1 MGVRIDIQQTGGHMT
16 LHAGTS
22 HPGAS
27 ARRASAGRT
36 AGLRRASLAA
46 LVLLLIQYGIGIG
59 VNLYVTVPA
68 ADQGHTIGSAISNG
82 PAALTVHIVLG
93 LLLILAAAYLV
104 VRAIVARHPGVI
116 VTSVIGLLA
125 LVGAAEQGSAFVDK
139 GHASASMT
147 MAILTGVALLCYGI
161 SLYLLGSRPGRDDAS

>member
-1 MGVRIDIQQTGGHMT
+1 MT
-16 LHAGTS
+16 LHSGTR

-68 ADQGHTIGSAISNG
+68 ADQGHTIGSAIANG
-82 PAALTVHIVLG
+82 PGALTVHIVLG
-93 LLLILAAAYLV
+93 LLLILAAAYLIV
-104 VRAIVARHPGVI
+104 QAIMARHRGVV

-125 LVGAAEQGSAFVDK
+125 LIGAAEQGAAFVDK

-147 MAILTGVALLCYGI
+147 MAILTAVALLCYGT
-161 SLYLLGSRPGRDDAS
+161 SLYLLGSRPGSHPDRHDAI

>member
-1 MGVRIDIQQTGGHMT
+1 MT
-16 LHAGTS
+16 LHAGAT

-68 ADQGHTIGSAISNG
+68 ADQGHTISSAISNG
-82 PAALTVHIVLG
+82 PGA
-93 LLLILAAAYLV
+93 
-104 VRAIVARHPGVI
+104 GVI
-116 VTSVIGLLA
+116 SW
-125 LVGAAEQGSAFVDK
+125 
-139 GHASASMT
+139 
-147 MAILTGVALLCYGI
+147 LTGHHPLADDTPA
-161 SLYLLGSRPGRDDAS
+161 PGRHDESAH

>member
-1 MGVRIDIQQTGGHMT
+1 MT
-16 LHAGTS
+16 LHAGAT
-22 HPGAS
+22 HPSAS
-27 ARRASAGRT
+27 ARRASAVRT

-68 ADQGHTIGSAISNG
+68 ADQGHTISSAISNG
-82 PAALTVHIVLG
+82 PGALTVHIVLG

-104 VRAIVARHPGVI
+104 VRAIMARYGGVI

-125 LVGAAEQGSAFVDK
+125 LVGAAEQGAAFVDK
-139 GHASASMT
+139 AHASASMT

-161 SLYLLGSRPGRDDAS
+161 SLYLLGSRPGSQPDRADAS

>member
-1 MGVRIDIQQTGGHMT
+1 MT

-82 PAALTVHIVLG
+82 PTALTVHIVLG

-161 SLYLLGSRPGRDDAS
+161 SLYLLGSRLDRDDAS